1 MSGVLALALAA
12 TLALT
17 YATLAR
23 TARAAAND
31 RLRRAVD
38 QVAAAVAPGIERIKD
53 SLRAVAREPA
63 IIAAAS
69 QARPALSRDTAVSP
83 AVIAHLR
90 RLRMPTDTTL
100 PVVLWSVDGE
110 RLAAIGA
117 NPPGKVDP
125 RITLAPETGAPPIPV
140 PGLEALA
147 RSDTPQIGK
156 LYDANHRIAY
166 WLGAAVFAGG
176 RRVGYVTAQRVVQP
190 NPGTTKL
197 IRSLSSDEVTAYYRN
212 VDGAFWTTVGGELA
226 RPPASRDS
234 TTRGIVVRRDGVEL
248 LSADQ
253 RIPGTPLGIVFEAS
267 TSDVLASARRGAG
280 QLAAIGFSIL
290 MLGSFALWGISR
302 RITRPIVDLTTA
314 AESLAAGDFS
324 VRVATARSDEIGRL
338 ARSFN
343 RMATEI
349 GASRDELE
357 LRTAQA
363 QNANRAKSDF
373 LATMSHELR
382 TPLNAIAGYVDL
394 IDMELRGPVTEA
406 QRRDLARIR
415 ASQQHLL
422 GLISSILDLT
432 RIESGQV
439 AYTLEPV
446 VLRPFLS
453 GLDALIGPQA
463 AAKSLSLR
471 VERCGDDVVAL
482 ADREKLR
489 QILLN
494 LLSNAIRF
502 TPSGGEITLSCEG
515 RSRDMVAIVVA
526 DTGIGIPH
534 EKQGA
539 VFEPFVQ
546 LDRSL
551 TRTAEGVGI
560 GLAISRDLAR
570 GMNGDLSLT
579 TSVPGEGSRFAVLLP
594 RAATEGA
601 TTTTVSGETR
611 AVRSA
616 PRLSR

>member
-1 MSGVLALALAA
+1 MSGVLAVALAA

-23 TARAAAND
+23 SARSAANE

-38 QVAAAVAPGIERIKD
+38 QVAAASAPSIERLKD

-63 IIAAAS
+63 LVAAAR
-69 QARPALSRDTAVSP
+69 QGPPPLARDTVVSP
-83 AVIAHLR
+83 AVIATLR
-90 RLRMPTDTTL
+90 RLRMATDTTL
-100 PVVLWSVDGE
+100 PVVLWSVDGQ
-110 RLAAIGA
+110 RLAAIGN
-117 NPPGKVDP
+117 NPPGVEVA
-125 RITLAPETGAPPIPV
+125 RITPAPETGGLPIPV

-147 RSDTPQIGK
+147 TTDTPQVGR
-156 LYDANHRIAY
+156 LHQSNHRIAY
-166 WLGAAVFAGG
+166 WLGAPVLSGG
-176 RRVGYVTAQRVVQP
+176 RRVGYVTAQRVLQP

-212 VDGAFWTTVGGELA
+212 LGDPFWATVGGELA
-226 RPPASRDS
+226 RPPAARDS
-234 TTRGIVVRRDGVEL
+234 TAGGIVVRRDGAEL

-267 TSDVLASARRGAG
+267 VGEVLAGARRGAG
-280 QLAAIGFSIL
+280 QLAVIGFSIL
-290 MLGSFALWGISR
+290 LLGSLALWGISR

-314 AESLAAGDFS
+314 AESLAAGDYS
-324 VRVATARSDEIGRL
+324 VRVATDRSDEIGRL

-357 LRTAQA
+357 LRTEQA

-406 QRRDLARIR
+406 QRRDLSRIR

-446 VLRPFLS
+446 ALESFLS

-471 VERCGDDVVAL
+471 VERCDDGIVAM

-489 QILLN
+489 QVLLN

-502 TPSGGEITLSCEG
+502 TPPGGEITLSCES

-526 DTGIGIPH
+526 DTGIGIPR
-534 EKQGA
+534 EKQGQ

-551 TRTAEGVGI
+551 TRTSEGVGI

-570 GMNGDLSLT
+570 GMNGDLTLT
-579 TSVPGEGSRFAVLLP
+579 SAPGEGSRFAVLLR
-594 RAATEGA
+594 RAASDSAA
-601 TTTTVSGETR
+601 TTTISGETR
-611 AVRSA
+611 AIRSA